1 MRNKL
6 FAGALALAMT
16 CTTVFSGVAPATVK
30 AASVSTVQ
38 TQATK
43 QLCLLLCR
51 INMG

>member
-30 AASVSTVQ
+30 AASVIPYRHRQQKTAMFTAMQ
-38 TQATK
+38 D
-43 QLCLLLCR
+43 
-51 INMG
+51 